1 MIQQFGSVDAYLE
14 SIKDQKEMLAD
25 PNKNLTP
32 AEIRLGKGTQ
42 IKTLTK
48 TEEKHEKI
56 LLGSLY
62 KDKQFLR
69 TIFDRADQAEF
80 LKEMSEE
87 PWYFIS
93 FYYNSKDLRLRLR
106 GSFMIG
112 SFWIIYYL

>member
-1 MIQQFGSVDAYLE
+1 
-14 SIKDQKEMLAD
+14 MLSD

-56 LLGSLY
+56 LLENLY
-62 KDKQFLR
+62 KDKDKQFLQ

-87 PWYFIS
+87 GFLFLTGRSEFWRNQKPIYATL
-93 FYYNSKDLRLRLR
+93 NERLQ
-106 GSFMIG
+106 
-112 SFWIIYYL
+112 

>member
-14 SIKDQKEMLAD
+14 SIKDQKEMLSD

-69 TIFDRADQAEF
+69 AIFDRADQAEF

-87 PWYFIS
+87 GFLFLTGRSEFWRNQKPIYATL
-93 FYYNSKDLRLRLR
+93 NERLQQR
-106 GSFMIG
+106 M
-112 SFWIIYYL
+112 